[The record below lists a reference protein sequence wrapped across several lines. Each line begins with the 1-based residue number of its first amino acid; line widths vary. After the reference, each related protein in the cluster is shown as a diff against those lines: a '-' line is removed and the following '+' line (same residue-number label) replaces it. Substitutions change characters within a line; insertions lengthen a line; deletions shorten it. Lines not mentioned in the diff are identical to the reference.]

1 MYMRKNLSRSRWQLK
16 MDFPAL
22 LMSGVPARETNGNAL
37 DGAKRQRGHA
47 HLMQTVTTMTV
58 AWYHAEAVARCHA
71 GAVAG
76 CHLRRWQGVTLRRWQ
91 AVTLRQWQAVT
102 LRRWQAVTLRRWQGV
117 TLKRWQGVTLRRWQA
132 VTLRSATT
140 MSRRV
145 ERIHTALKRKES
157 TTSRNKTDNTD
168 SPSGK
173 NPHGTEEERIHNSAT
188 QNGR

>member
-22 LMSGVPARETNGNAL
+22 LMSGVPARETNCNAL

-47 HLMQTVTTMTV
+47 HLMQTMTTSPSTMTVTTMTV

-76 CHLRRWQGVTLRRWQ
+76 CHLR
-91 AVTLRQWQAVT
+91 
-102 LRRWQAVTLRRWQGV
+102 
-117 TLKRWQGVTLRRWQA
+117 RWQGVTLRRWQA